1 MDFAV
6 VSILYDQHPLAAEG
20 ELTSLKMK
28 ATNNLRLG
36 EIGIRIGLYK
46 MLLHANPVFTETY
59 QRYENIVR
67 MELYGM
73 ECHHSLSAM
82 SSSTIGPDSS
92 SVAIVTASGSLGI
105 GNGSIDNRKGFANGE
120 SVERGMFTGEFSS
133 WATTELGLGIIEEED
148 DDDEEEFNEGKY
160 HITTNTLSETL
171 TIPLFSPLPISHSP
185 CLFSHALFIIT
196 YLPNSSK
203 SHHHH
208 HQHHHHHHHHHYH

>member
-1 MDFAV
+1 MDIAV
-6 VSILYDQHPLAAEG
+6 VSILYDQHPWAAEG

-46 MLLHANPVFTETY
+46 MLLHGNPIFAETY

-67 MELYGM
+67 MEMYGM
-73 ECHHSLSAM
+73 ECRHSLSAI

-92 SVAIVTASGSLGI
+92 AVAIVTASGGI
-105 GNGSIDNRKGFANGE
+105 GYSIGSGSIDGGKVFANGE

-133 WATTELGLGIIEEED
+133 WATTELGLGIIEEEED
-148 DDDEEEFNEGKY
+148 DDDEEFNEGKY

-171 TIPLFSPLPISHSP
+171 TIPHFTLPISHSSF
-185 CLFSHALFIIT
+185 LISRALFIIT

-203 SHHHH
+203 SHHY
-208 HQHHHHHHHHHYH
+208 QEVLPY